1 MPRRHALLVLSLL
14 LMGCSDSPAPKPKS
28 LSTATSDAAA
38 KTEPAS
44 GADANIETYEDL
56 IVGLNFNGLPE
67 AFAKTRD
74 AWQSDQENAQK
85 AMRFIDIVAR
95 IGELHEEQGTV
106 EQSARAFRTAGQ
118 LIEDAKA
125 KGIEIKPVSYG
136 IVKFHLACVA
146 ASEKDTAK
154 SMTLLSEAVAL
165 GFSEFDRIKQSE
177 VLADVRTLPEFA
189 ETLSKWEQAQKERAL
204 EEGRSII
211 ANGESFPFSF
221 DLTDVAG
228 KPLRLSDFHGK
239 VCIVDVWGT
248 WCPPCVKEIPSFIR
262 LQDELGDQ
270 GFQMIG
276 LNQERSAA
284 ATAATKVKD
293 FMIAQGIN
301 YPCALISEEVLG
313 QIPNLEGYPT
323 TLFIDHEGK
332 VRAKLVGA
340 HPFEDLQGIVLALLE
355 EKNAAEAAK

>member
-1 MPRRHALLVLSLL
+1 
-14 LMGCSDSPAPKPKS
+14 MGCSDSAAPKPKS
-28 LSTATSDAAA
+28 VSTATSDPAA

-44 GADANIETYEDL
+44 GTDANTETYEDL
-56 IVGLNFNGLPE
+56 IVGLNLNGLPE
-67 AFAKTRD
+67 AFAKTRE
-74 AWQSDQENAQK
+74 AWQSDQGSGQK
-85 AMRFIDIVAR
+85 TMRFIDFVAR
-95 IGELHEEQGTV
+95 LGQLHEEQGTV

-118 LIEDAKA
+118 LIQDAQA
-125 KGIEIKPVSYG
+125 KGLKIAPALHG
-136 IVKFHLACVA
+136 IVTYHLACVA

-154 SMTLLSEAVAL
+154 SMTLLSEAVEL
-165 GFSEFDRIKQSE
+165 GFSEFDKIRESE
-177 VLADVRTLPEFA
+177 ALADVRALPEFA
-189 ETLSKWEQAQKERAL
+189 EKFSGWEKALKEKVL
-204 EEGRSII
+204 ESGRSII
-211 ANGESFPFSF
+211 AQGESFPFSF

-228 KPLRLSDFHGK
+228 KPLKLSDFHGK

-248 WCPPCVKEIPSFIR
+248 WCGPCVGEIPSFIR
-262 LQDELGDQ
+262 LQNELGDQ

-284 ATAATKVKD
+284 ASAATKVQD
-293 FMIAQGIN
+293 FMVQQGMN
-301 YPCALISEEVLG
+301 YPCALISDEVLG

-355 EKNAAEAAK
+355 EKNAASAAK